1 MGVKLLCVG
10 LQKNG
15 IEVTEELL
23 KEVVKNFSNPVPI
36 TLGHPQSDSVP
47 AVGFFEKIELKD
59 GCLYGEYKLSPIG
72 EILLSSGAYRNISV
86 GIRKHPQ
93 RGYYLHH
100 IALLGA
106 VPPAGWDAEPLK
118 VVKLSDDDNGSDFLE
133 VEIPFADKEVI
144 KSFAKINW
152 DICPDC
158 EWDKNEAVKRILDK
172 GGWELLSKCVGAVI
186 FKEGEKELPQALSRY
201 KFPFCDVKDGK
212 VVIVA
217 KAVSAGLAYLN
228 GAMGVEIPPE
238 VKKVVE
244 PVFQK
249 LKERIEKAKKEVQD
263 MSDKLKKQLE
273 VLEAKLK
280 EEKIAR
286 IKAEAEKKFSENLV
300 RELVEFANSLPV
312 ELDFSDP
319 QKETLLDKLAKLV
332 EKIPVPIKET
342 EKSNDHKEFSDGGE
356 GFDLNKALNAF

>member
-36 TLGHPQSDSVP
+36 TLGHPKSDSVP
-47 AVGFFEKIELKD
+47 AVGFFEKVELKD

-86 GIRKHPQ
+86 GIRKHSQ

-100 IALLGA
+100 VALLGA

-118 VVKLSDDDNGSDFLE
+118 VVKLSDDNGSDSLE
-133 VEIPFADKEVI
+133 VEVPFNFADKEVV
-144 KSFAKINW
+144 KSFAKTDW
-152 DICPDC
+152 DICLDC

-172 GGWELLSKCVGAVI
+172 GGFELLSKCVGAVI
-186 FKEGEKELPQALSRY
+186 FKEGEKELPQAVSRY
-201 KFPFCDVKDGK
+201 KFPYCDVKDGK

-217 KAVSAGLAYLN
+217 KAVQSGLAFLN

-238 VKKVVE
+238 LKKVVE

-300 RELVEFANSLPV
+300 KELIEFANSLPV

-332 EKIPVPIKET
+332 EKIPAPIQKRE
-342 EKSNDHKEFSDGGE
+342 EVEFSDNQNGE
-356 GFDLNKALNAF
+356 FEISKALNAF